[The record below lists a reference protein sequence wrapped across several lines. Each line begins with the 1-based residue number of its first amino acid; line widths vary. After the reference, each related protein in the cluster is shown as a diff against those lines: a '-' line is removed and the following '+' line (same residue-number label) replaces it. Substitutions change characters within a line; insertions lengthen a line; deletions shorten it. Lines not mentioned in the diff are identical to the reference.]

1 MIVAIV
7 NNGSIEQTGELSVLF
22 PNVSFPASG
31 PSDEW
36 MAENNLVPV
45 TYFKAHHAATQK
57 LVSCEAYL
65 EGGAV
70 YAVNVESL
78 SADELAAKD
87 AATISA
93 NRAIKNKMLSDT
105 DWTQLSDVPLTDAC
119 KAAFAEKRQ
128 ELRDVDLL
136 NPVWPEMPA
145 EEWVA

>member
-36 MAENNLVPV
+36 MTENNLVPV
-45 TYFKAHHAATQK
+45 TYFKAYDAATQK

-65 EGGAV
+65 EDGAV

-87 AATISA
+87 AATIAA
-93 NRAIKNKMLSDT
+93 NKSVRNKKLADC
-105 DWTQLSDVPLTDAC
+105 DWTQLSDVNLTADC
-119 KAAFAEKRQ
+119 KTAFTAYRQ
-128 ELRDVDLL
+128 ALRDADML
-136 NPVWPEMPA
+136 NPVWPEAPV
-145 EEWVA
+145 EEWAA

>member
-7 NNGSIEQTGELSVLF
+7 NNGSIKQTGELSVLF

-36 MAENNLVPV
+36 MTENNLVPV
-45 TYFKAHHAATQK
+45 TYFKAYDAATQK

-65 EGGAV
+65 EDGSV

-87 AATISA
+87 AATIAA

-136 NPVWPEMPA
+136 DPTWPDMPEEVW
-145 EEWVA
+145 VS

>member
-45 TYFKAHHAATQK
+45 TYFKAYDAATQK

-65 EGGAV
+65 EDGAV

-78 SADELAAKD
+78 SADELAAKN
-87 AATISA
+87 AATIAA
-93 NRAIKNKMLSDT
+93 NKSVRNKKLADC
-105 DWTQLSDVPLTDAC
+105 DWTQLGDVNLTADC
-119 KAAFAEKRQ
+119 KTAFAAYRQ
-128 ELRDVDLL
+128 ALRDADML
-136 NPVWPEMPA
+136 NPAWPEAPV

>member
-45 TYFKAHHAATQK
+45 TYFKAYDAATQK

-78 SADELAAKD
+78 SAEELAAKD
-87 AATISA
+87 ASTIAA
-93 NRAIKNKMLSDT
+93 NKSVRNKKLAEC
-105 DWTQLSDVPLTDAC
+105 DWTQLADVPLTADC
-119 KAAFAEKRQ
+119 KASFAEKRQ
-128 ELRDVDLL
+128 QLRNVDLL
-136 NPVWPEMPA
+136 NPVWPEMPE

>member
-36 MAENNLVPV
+36 MTENNLVPV
-45 TYFKAHHAATQK
+45 TYFKAYDASTQK

-65 EGGAV
+65 EDGAV

-78 SADELAAKD
+78 SVDELAAKD
-87 AATISA
+87 AATIAA

-136 NPVWPEMPA
+136 NPVWPEMPE

>member
-45 TYFKAHHAATQK
+45 TYFKAYDAATQK
-57 LVSCEAYL
+57 IVSCEAYL

-70 YAVNVESL
+70 YAVSVESL

-87 AATISA
+87 AATIAA
-93 NRAIKNKMLSDT
+93 NKSVRNKKLADC
-105 DWTQLSDVPLTDAC
+105 DWTQLADVNLTADC
-119 KAAFAEKRQ
+119 KAAFTAYRQ
-128 ELRDVDLL
+128 ALRDADML
-136 NPVWPEMPA
+136 NPVWPEAPV